1 MEQRIFEMGLSVSAT
16 SLYLLLVA
24 LSDGGA
30 PLNRASALN
39 FWNSTP
45 GELDQAFAELVVRR
59 VTGADPDAS
68 WFIRPTAEW
77 Q

>member
-1 MEQRIFEMGLSVSAT
+1 MEQRIFEMGLSVPAT

-30 PLNRASALN
+30 TLNRANALN
-39 FWNSTP
+39 FWNLAP
-45 GELDQAFAELVVRR
+45 KDLDLAFTELVLRR
-59 VTGADPDAS
+59 IAGADPDTT